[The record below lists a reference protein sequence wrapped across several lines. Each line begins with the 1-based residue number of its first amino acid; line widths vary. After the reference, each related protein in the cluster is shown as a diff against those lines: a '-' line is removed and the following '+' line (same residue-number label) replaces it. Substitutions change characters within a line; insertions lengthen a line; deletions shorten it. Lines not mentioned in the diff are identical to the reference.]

1 MAIDE
6 LIREL
11 NEIKERNREPDVPN
25 FDSGSIEVFVQSS
38 EGTYDSPIQ
47 SVEQANDVWLIVNE
61 PNYEDLS

>member
-1 MAIDE
+1 MTIDE

-25 FDSGSIEVFVQSS
+25 FDPGSIEVFVQSS

-61 PNYEDLS
+61 PNYEDFV

>member
-1 MAIDE
+1 MTIDE